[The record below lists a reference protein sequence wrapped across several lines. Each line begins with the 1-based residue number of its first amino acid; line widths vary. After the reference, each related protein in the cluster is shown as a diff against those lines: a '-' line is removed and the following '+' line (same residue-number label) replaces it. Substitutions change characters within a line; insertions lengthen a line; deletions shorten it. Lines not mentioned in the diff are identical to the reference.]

1 MPHRNRTRLA
11 TFLWRT
17 TIILAK
23 EFAQIRRNRSLFGLL
38 IAAPVFQLLI
48 LGYAATTDI
57 RDIALA
63 IRDDDR
69 SCQSREYVRTLTAS
83 GYFSPLSP
91 VRCDDRDADLLV
103 SGAAGLVLV
112 IPPGFGRALQ
122 SRQPAQVQVLVD
134 GADSNFAVGGL
145 NHLQKATRLF
155 SERSIRLVASD
166 LTMQSGLRI
175 PDIVVESRAWYNPRL
190 VSRYYMVPAVMGVLL
205 LVTTMLAT
213 SMSLVKERE
222 EGTMEQLI
230 VTPLRP
236 AELMLGKLLPFVVI
250 GFVELTLALVV
261 IRFIFGMAARGS
273 LLSLYVF
280 SGLFLLSNL
289 GLGLFLSTLVKTQQQ
304 AMMAAVFFVM
314 MPCVLLSGFIFPVE
328 NMPPLIRAVAGTIPL
343 KHYLE
348 IVRGVFLKGTGWA
361 ESQNHAAVLTAW
373 GIGILVLASAKFRKR
388 LD

>member
-1 MPHRNRTRLA
+1 
-11 TFLWRT
+11 
-17 TIILAK
+17 
-23 EFAQIRRNRSLFGLL
+23 
-38 IAAPVFQLLI
+38 
-48 LGYAATTDI
+48 
-57 RDIALA
+57 
-63 IRDDDR
+63 
-69 SCQSREYVRTLTAS
+69 
-83 GYFSPLSP
+83 
-91 VRCDDRDADLLV
+91 
-103 SGAAGLVLV
+103 
-112 IPPGFGRALQ
+112 
-122 SRQPAQVQVLVD
+122 
-134 GADSNFAVGGL
+134 
-145 NHLQKATRLF
+145 
-155 SERSIRLVASD
+155 
-166 LTMQSGLRI
+166 MQSGLRI

-273 LLSLYVF
+273 LLSLYVI